1 MYCVSYGVNLAKISV
16 YFVDNWLGTWADRKF
31 LSDDRIFSH
40 RPHLNRSCQIFNSD
54 LLWKPKNFC
63 FVNLSEFFCHMLNR
77 TKRYREDI
85 EKPIFG
91 LSVLNR
97 TFFWP
102 RVFVVKFRETRFF
115 FGIFIDPCEVYSRS
129 DSIFFIPNLIDRHF
143 DSKSLDQV
151 LTKYRVSAGFR
162 LEDLN
167 EEETPQSF
175 VNSARS

>member
-102 RVFVVKFRETRFF
+102 RVFVVKFRETQFF
-115 FGIFIDPCEVYSRS
+115 VGIFIDPCEVYSRS
-129 DSIFFIPNLIDRHF
+129 DSIFFSSQI
-143 DSKSLDQV
+143 
-151 LTKYRVSAGFR
+151 
-162 LEDLN
+162 
-167 EEETPQSF
+167 
-175 VNSARS
+175 